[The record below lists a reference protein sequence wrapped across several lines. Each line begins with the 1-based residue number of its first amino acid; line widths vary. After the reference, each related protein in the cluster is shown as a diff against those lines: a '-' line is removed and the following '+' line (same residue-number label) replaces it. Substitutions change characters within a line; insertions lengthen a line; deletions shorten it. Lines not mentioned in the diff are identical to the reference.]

1 MKRKS
6 SQKLTPNQMA
16 FKKEL
21 NRIKRFVRNARKRGY
36 EFDDNVLPKQPKRVT
51 RKKLEEIK
59 KIKPS
64 NLYDKAV
71 YYDEISHETFTG
83 QQGRKIERYRANLK
97 AKETRKKNKEINIK
111 SKKINEPKEKKSVDK
126 KGKKST
132 EQKQKKS
139 VDKKDKK
146 STAQKQKKLVDKK
159 DKKSTAQKQKKLVDK
174 KPAETKQ
181 KKTPKTKDS
190 DVNKGSEYYPTVDII
205 DEIGERLVN
214 IDYVMKKLTDDTPDE
229 DYRYIWKR
237 KATANDYSPSY
248 FYSNIWRET
257 IEKYEEQNAL
267 SALEDYA
274 KDNALEITNCIDVV
288 YWASSKEEEGNWQ
301 RLSSKLVI
309 LLKGGEIPTLDEAQQ
324 LGELQEQN
332 DLVSDSYE
340 D

>member
-6 SQKLTPNQMA
+6 SQKLTANQMA
-16 FKKEL
+16 FKREL
-21 NRIKRFVRNARKRGY
+21 YRIKRFIRNARKRGY

-59 KIKPS
+59 NIKPS

-71 YYDEISHETFTG
+71 YHDEISNETFTG
-83 QQGRKIERYRANLK
+83 QEGRRIERYRANLK
-97 AKETRKKNKEINIK
+97 AKATRQKNKEIKIK
-111 SKKINEPKEKKSVDK
+111 SKKLDETKEKKSVDK
-126 KGKKST
+126 KPT
-132 EQKQKKS
+132 ETKEK
-139 VDKKDKK
+139 
-146 STAQKQKKLVDKK
+146 
-159 DKKSTAQKQKKLVDK
+159 K
-174 KPAETKQ
+174 KPNSKNKKKQ
-181 KKTPKTKDS
+181 VTKDS
-190 DVNKGSEYYPTVDII
+190 DTNKSSEYYPTVDVI
-205 DEIGERLVN
+205 DEIGERLVYL
-214 IDYVMKKLTDDTPDE
+214 DYVMKKLTDDVPDD

-237 KATANDYSPSY
+237 KATASDYSPSY
-248 FYSNIWRET
+248 FYSNIWKQT

-267 SALEDYA
+267 SALEEYA
-274 KDNALEITNCIDVV
+274 KDNALEITNCIDTV

>member
-6 SQKLTPNQMA
+6 SQKLTLNQMA

-59 KIKPS
+59 NIKPS

-71 YYDEISHETFTG
+71 YRDEISQEIFTG
-83 QQGRKIERYRANLK
+83 QQGRRIERYRASLK
-97 AKETRKKNKEINIK
+97 AKKTREKNKKIRAK
-111 SKKINEPKEKKSVDK
+111 SKSSTGIKEKNLS
-126 KGKKST
+126 S
-132 EQKQKKS
+132 
-139 VDKKDKK
+139 KKDKK
-146 STAQKQKKLVDKK
+146 SDESKQKKSS
-159 DKKSTAQKQKKLVDK
+159 DKKST
-174 KPAETKQ
+174 
-181 KKTPKTKDS
+181 KTKEKKS
-190 DVNKGSEYYPTVDII
+190 TTAKNKKNKQSTKDNIINNGSEYYPTVDII

-214 IDYVMKKLTDDTPDE
+214 VDYVMKKLTDDVSDE

-248 FYSNIWRET
+248 FYSNIWKQT

-267 SALEDYA
+267 SALEEYA
-274 KDNALEITNCIDVV
+274 KDNALEITNCIDTV

>member
-6 SQKLTPNQMA
+6 TKKLTPNQMA

-59 KIKPS
+59 NIKPS

-71 YYDEISHETFTG
+71 YRDEISQEIFTG
-83 QQGRKIERYRANLK
+83 QQGRRIERYRASLK
-97 AKETRKKNKEINIK
+97 AKKTREKNKKIRAK
-111 SKKINEPKEKKSVDK
+111 SKSSTGIKEKNLS
-126 KGKKST
+126 S
-132 EQKQKKS
+132 
-139 VDKKDKK
+139 KKDKK
-146 STAQKQKKLVDKK
+146 SDESKQKKSS
-159 DKKSTAQKQKKLVDK
+159 DKKST
-174 KPAETKQ
+174 
-181 KKTPKTKDS
+181 KTKEKKS
-190 DVNKGSEYYPTVDII
+190 TTAKNKKNKQSTKDNIINNGSEYYPTVDII

-214 IDYVMKKLTDDTPDE
+214 VDYVMKKLTDDVPNE

-248 FYSNIWRET
+248 FYSNIWKQT
-257 IEKYEEQNAL
+257 IEKYEKQNAL
-267 SALEDYA
+267 SALEEYA
-274 KDNALEITNCIDVV
+274 KDNALEITNCIDTV

>member
-6 SQKLTPNQMA
+6 TQKLTTNQMA

-21 NRIKRFVRNARKRGY
+21 YRIKRFIRNARKRGY
-36 EFDDNVLPKQPKRVT
+36 EFDDNVLPKQPKRIT

-59 KIKPS
+59 NIKPS

-71 YYDEISHETFTG
+71 YYDKISQETFTG

-97 AKETRKKNKEINIK
+97 AKETRQKNKEI
-111 SKKINEPKEKKSVDK
+111 KINPVKIGETKEKKSAQSRQKKTKEKPAETKEKKSVDK
-126 KGKKST
+126 KPTQS
-132 EQKQKKS
+132 KQK
-139 VDKKDKK
+139 
-146 STAQKQKKLVDKK
+146 APN
-159 DKKSTAQKQKKLVDK
+159 K
-174 KPAETKQ
+174 KPAETKE
-181 KKTPKTKDS
+181 KKQITNDS
-190 DVNKGSEYYPTVDII
+190 DTGSGTEYYPTVDVI

-214 IDYVMKKLTDDTPDE
+214 IDYVMKKLTDDEPDE

-237 KATANDYSPSY
+237 KSTVSDYSPAY
-248 FYSNIWRET
+248 FYSSIWLNT
-257 IEKYEEQNAL
+257 IQKYEEQNAL
-267 SALEDYA
+267 SELEQYA

-309 LLKGGEIPTLDEAQQ
+309 LLKGGEIPTLKEAQE

-332 DLVSDSYE
+332 ELVSDSYE

>member
-6 SQKLTPNQMA
+6 TQKLTPNQMA

-59 KIKPS
+59 NIKPS

-71 YYDEISHETFTG
+71 YRDEISQEIFTG
-83 QQGRKIERYRANLK
+83 QQGRRIERYRASLK
-97 AKETRKKNKEINIK
+97 AKKTREKNKKIRAK
-111 SKKINEPKEKKSVDK
+111 SKSSTGIKEKNLS
-126 KGKKST
+126 S
-132 EQKQKKS
+132 
-139 VDKKDKK
+139 KKDKK
-146 STAQKQKKLVDKK
+146 SDESKQKKSS
-159 DKKSTAQKQKKLVDK
+159 DKKST
-174 KPAETKQ
+174 
-181 KKTPKTKDS
+181 KTKEKKS
-190 DVNKGSEYYPTVDII
+190 TTAKNKKNKQSTKDNIINNGSEYYPTVDII

-214 IDYVMKKLTDDTPDE
+214 VDYVMKKLTDDVPDE

-248 FYSNIWRET
+248 FYSNIWKQT

-267 SALEDYA
+267 SALEEYA
-274 KDNALEITNCIDVV
+274 KDNALEITNCIDTV

>member
-6 SQKLTPNQMA
+6 SQKLTANQMA
-16 FKKEL
+16 FKREL
-21 NRIKRFVRNARKRGY
+21 YRIKRFIRNARKRGY

-59 KIKPS
+59 NIKPS

-71 YYDEISHETFTG
+71 YHDEISNETFTG
-83 QQGRKIERYRANLK
+83 QEGRRIERYRANLK
-97 AKETRKKNKEINIK
+97 AKATRQKNKEIKIK
-111 SKKINEPKEKKSVDK
+111 SKKLGETKEKKSVDK
-126 KGKKST
+126 KDKKST

-139 VDKKDKK
+139 VDKKPTETKEK
-146 STAQKQKKLVDKK
+146 
-159 DKKSTAQKQKKLVDK
+159 K
-174 KPAETKQ
+174 KPKSKNKKKQ
-181 KKTPKTKDS
+181 VTKDS
-190 DVNKGSEYYPTVDII
+190 DTNKSSEYYPTVDVI

-214 IDYVMKKLTDDTPDE
+214 VDYVMKKLTDDVPDE

-237 KATANDYSPSY
+237 EATANDYSPSY
-248 FYSNIWRET
+248 FYSNIWKQT

-267 SALEDYA
+267 SALEEYA
-274 KDNALEITNCIDVV
+274 KDNALEITNCIDTV

-309 LLKGGEIPTLDEAQQ
+309 LLKGGEMPTLDEAQQ

>member
-59 KIKPS
+59 NIKPS

-71 YYDEISHETFTG
+71 YRDEISHEVFTG
-83 QQGRKIERYRANLK
+83 QQGRRIERYRASLK
-97 AKETRKKNKEINIK
+97 AKKTREKNKEIRVK
-111 SKKINEPKEKKSVDK
+111 SKSSTAIKEKNLS
-126 KGKKST
+126 G
-132 EQKQKKS
+132 
-139 VDKKDKK
+139 KKDKK
-146 STAQKQKKLVDKK
+146 SDESKQKKSS
-159 DKKSTAQKQKKLVDK
+159 DKKST
-174 KPAETKQ
+174 
-181 KKTPKTKDS
+181 KTKEKKS
-190 DVNKGSEYYPTVDII
+190 TKTKEKKSTSTKNKKNKQITKDNAINNGSEYYPTVDVI
-205 DEIGERLVN
+205 DEIGERLMY
-214 IDYVMKKLTDDTPDE
+214 IDYVAKKLTDDAPNE

-237 KATANDYSPSY
+237 MATANDYSPSY
-248 FYSNIWRET
+248 FYSNIWLHT
-257 IEKYEEQNAL
+257 IEKYKQQNAL
-267 SALEDYA
+267 SALEEYA

-324 LGELQEQN
+324 LGELQEKN
-332 DLVSDSYE
+332 ELVSDSYE

>member
-6 SQKLTPNQMA
+6 SRKLTPNQMA
-16 FKKEL
+16 FKREL
-21 NRIKRFVRNARKRGY
+21 YRIKRFIRNARKRGY

-59 KIKPS
+59 NIKPS

-71 YYDEISHETFTG
+71 YHDEISNETFTG
-83 QQGRKIERYRANLK
+83 QEGRRIERYRASLK
-97 AKETRKKNKEINIK
+97 AKATRQKNKEIKIK
-111 SKKINEPKEKKSVDK
+111 AKKIGETKEKKKTKPKNK
-126 KGKKST
+126 K
-132 EQKQKKS
+132 KQ
-139 VDKKDKK
+139 V
-146 STAQKQKKLVDKK
+146 
-159 DKKSTAQKQKKLVDK
+159 
-174 KPAETKQ
+174 
-181 KKTPKTKDS
+181 TKDS
-190 DVNKGSEYYPTVDII
+190 DINKSSEYYPTVDVI

-214 IDYVMKKLTDDTPDE
+214 VDYVMKKLTDDVPDE

-237 KATANDYSPSY
+237 NATANDYSPSY
-248 FYSNIWRET
+248 FYSNIWLNT
-257 IEKYEEQNAL
+257 IQKYEQQNAL
-267 SALEDYA
+267 SALEEYA
-274 KDNALEITNCIDVV
+274 KDNALEITNCIDIV

-332 DLVSDSYE
+332 DLISDSYE

>member
-59 KIKPS
+59 NIKPS

-71 YYDEISHETFTG
+71 YRDEISNEVFTG
-83 QQGRKIERYRANLK
+83 QQGRRIERYRASLK
-97 AKETRKKNKEINIK
+97 AKKTREKNKEIRVK
-111 SKKINEPKEKKSVDK
+111 SKSSTAIKEKNLSSKKDK
-126 KGKKST
+126 KSD
-132 EQKQKKS
+132 ESKQKKS
-139 VDKKDKK
+139 VDKKSTTTKNKK
-146 STAQKQKKLVDKK
+146 NKQ
-159 DKKSTAQKQKKLVDK
+159 S
-174 KPAETKQ
+174 
-181 KKTPKTKDS
+181 TKDTTI
-190 DVNKGSEYYPTVDII
+190 NNGSEYYPTVDVI
-205 DEIGERLVN
+205 DEIGERLMY
-214 IDYVMKKLTDDTPDE
+214 IDYVAKKLTDDTPDE

-248 FYSNIWRET
+248 FYSNIWLHT
-257 IEKYEEQNAL
+257 IEKYKQQNAL
-267 SALEDYA
+267 SALEEYA

>member
-6 SQKLTPNQMA
+6 SQKLTANQMA
-16 FKKEL
+16 FKREL
-21 NRIKRFVRNARKRGY
+21 NRIKRFIRNARKRGY

-59 KIKPS
+59 NIKPS

-71 YYDEISHETFTG
+71 YHDEISQEIFTG
-83 QQGRKIERYRANLK
+83 QQGRRIERYRASLK
-97 AKETRKKNKEINIK
+97 AKKTREKNKKIRAK
-111 SKKINEPKEKKSVDK
+111 SKSSTEIKEKNLS
-126 KGKKST
+126 S
-132 EQKQKKS
+132 
-139 VDKKDKK
+139 KKDKK
-146 STAQKQKKLVDKK
+146 SDESKQKKSS
-159 DKKSTAQKQKKLVDK
+159 DKKST
-174 KPAETKQ
+174 
-181 KKTPKTKDS
+181 KTKEKKS
-190 DVNKGSEYYPTVDII
+190 TTAKNKKNKQSTKDNIINNGSEYYPTVDII

-214 IDYVMKKLTDDTPDE
+214 VDYVMKKLTDDVPDE

-237 KATANDYSPSY
+237 KATANDYPPSY
-248 FYSNIWRET
+248 FYSNIWKQT

-267 SALEDYA
+267 SALEEYA
-274 KDNALEITNCIDVV
+274 KDNALEITNCIDTV

>member
-6 SQKLTPNQMA
+6 TQKLTPNQMA

-59 KIKPS
+59 NIKPS

-71 YYDEISHETFTG
+71 YRDEISQEIFTG
-83 QQGRKIERYRANLK
+83 QQGRRIERYRASLK
-97 AKETRKKNKEINIK
+97 AKKTREKNKKIRAK
-111 SKKINEPKEKKSVDK
+111 SKSSTGIKEKNLS
-126 KGKKST
+126 S
-132 EQKQKKS
+132 
-139 VDKKDKK
+139 KKDKK
-146 STAQKQKKLVDKK
+146 SDESKQKKSS
-159 DKKSTAQKQKKLVDK
+159 DKKST
-174 KPAETKQ
+174 
-181 KKTPKTKDS
+181 KTKEKKS
-190 DVNKGSEYYPTVDII
+190 TTAKNKKNKQSTKDNIINNGSEYYPTVDII

-214 IDYVMKKLTDDTPDE
+214 VDYVMKKLTDDVPNE

-248 FYSNIWRET
+248 FYSNIWKQT

-267 SALEDYA
+267 SALEEYA
-274 KDNALEITNCIDVV
+274 KDNALEITNCIDTV

>member
-6 SQKLTPNQMA
+6 SQKLTPNQME

-21 NRIKRFVRNARKRGY
+21 KRIKRFIQSARKRGY
-36 EFDDNVLPKQPKRVT
+36 QFDDNVLPKLPKRVT

-59 KIKPS
+59 NIKPS

-71 YYDEISHETFTG
+71 YYDEITHETFTG
-83 QQGRKIERYRANLK
+83 QEGRKIERYRANLK
-97 AKETRKKNKEINIK
+97 AKKTREKNKEIHIRNIK
-111 SKKINEPKEKKSVDK
+111 DE
-126 KGKKST
+126 T
-132 EQKQKKS
+132 EKKS

-146 STAQKQKKLVDKK
+146 STETKEKKSADKK
-159 DKKSTAQKQKKLVDK
+159 DKKSTKTKEKKTTKTKSKKNKQKG
-174 KPAETKQ
+174 
-181 KKTPKTKDS
+181 KDLEA
-190 DVNKGSEYYPTVDII
+190 DKGSEYYPTVDII

-214 IDYVMKKLTDDTPDE
+214 IDYVIDKLTENAPEE
-229 DYRYIWKR
+229 DYRYVWKR
-237 KATANDYSPSY
+237 KSTENDYSPSY
-248 FYSNIWRET
+248 FYSNIWLST
-257 IEKYEEQNAL
+257 IQKYKEANAL
-267 SALEDYA
+267 SALEEYA

-288 YWASSKEEEGNWQ
+288 YWASKKEEEGNWQ
-301 RLSSKLVI
+301 RLSSRLVI

>member
-59 KIKPS
+59 NIKPS

-71 YYDEISHETFTG
+71 YRDEISHEVFTG
-83 QQGRKIERYRANLK
+83 QQGRRIERYRASLK
-97 AKETRKKNKEINIK
+97 AKKTREKNKKIRAK
-111 SKKINEPKEKKSVDK
+111 SKSSTGIKEKNLS
-126 KGKKST
+126 S
-132 EQKQKKS
+132 
-139 VDKKDKK
+139 KKDKK
-146 STAQKQKKLVDKK
+146 SDESKQKKSS
-159 DKKSTAQKQKKLVDK
+159 DKKST
-174 KPAETKQ
+174 ETKE
-181 KKTPKTKDS
+181 KKSTTTKNKKNKQSTKD
-190 DVNKGSEYYPTVDII
+190 NIINNGSEYYPTVDII

-214 IDYVMKKLTDDTPDE
+214 VDYVMKKLTDDVPDE

-248 FYSNIWRET
+248 FYSNIWKQT

-267 SALEDYA
+267 SALEEYA
-274 KDNALEITNCIDVV
+274 KDNALEITNCIDTV

>member
-59 KIKPS
+59 NIKPS

-71 YYDEISHETFTG
+71 YRDEISHEVFTG
-83 QQGRKIERYRANLK
+83 QQGRRIERYRASLK
-97 AKETRKKNKEINIK
+97 AKKTREKNKKIRAK
-111 SKKINEPKEKKSVDK
+111 SKSSTGIKEKNLS
-126 KGKKST
+126 S
-132 EQKQKKS
+132 
-139 VDKKDKK
+139 KKDKK
-146 STAQKQKKLVDKK
+146 SDESKQKKSS
-159 DKKSTAQKQKKLVDK
+159 DKKST
-174 KPAETKQ
+174 
-181 KKTPKTKDS
+181 KTKEKKS
-190 DVNKGSEYYPTVDII
+190 TTAKNKKNKQSTKDNIINNGSEYYPTVDII

-214 IDYVMKKLTDDTPDE
+214 VDYVMKKLTDDVPDE

-248 FYSNIWRET
+248 FYSNIWKQT

-267 SALEDYA
+267 SSLEEYA
-274 KDNALEITNCIDVV
+274 KDNALEITNCIDTV

-324 LGELQEQN
+324 LGDLQEQN